1 MPDLITSS
9 DGSVEGRSAPP
20 GVVAKGVR
28 RTFGAVEAVRGIELT
43 ARPGEVTA
51 LVGPNGAGKT
61 TLLLVLATLL
71 VPDAGEVSVAGHDP
85 VHAPDEV
92 RARMGWAPDV
102 FGLYDNLTAREYL
115 QLFGEAYRLGRG
127 RAASRAGELLELS
140 RLQEHADR
148 PVHTLSR
155 GQKQRLGLVRALVH
169 DPEVLLLD
177 EPASGLDPRSRV
189 ELRELL
195 RALAR
200 SGTAVVVSSHLL
212 GDLEEL
218 ADRVV
223 FVDRGTTVGE
233 HALDQ
238 LPPGHALRPWRV
250 RALDTAALVAA
261 LERNAYD
268 FEDPTPAGVDVLLAN
283 DEAAAALL
291 AGLVRDGVPVVSFQ
305 PLGGA
310 LEAAYLSLTET
321 GR

>member
-1 MPDLITSS
+1 MITSPHT
-9 DGSVEGRSAPP
+9 DARRSAPP
-20 GVVAKGVR
+20 GVAARGVR
-28 RTFGAVEAVRGIELT
+28 RTFGPVEAVRGIDLT
-43 ARPGEVTA
+43 ALPGEVTA

-71 VPDAGEVSVAGHDP
+71 VPDAGEVSVAGFDP
-85 VHAPDEV
+85 VREPDEV

-115 QLFGEAYRLGRG
+115 ELFGEAYRLGRARSRT
-127 RAASRAGELLELS
+127 RAVELLELA
-140 RLQEHADR
+140 RLTEHADR
-148 PVHTLSR
+148 PVHTMSR
-155 GQKQRLGLVRALVH
+155 GQKQRLGLTRALVH
-169 DPEVLLLD
+169 EPQVLLLD

-200 SGTAVVVSSHLL
+200 AGTAVVVSSHLL

-223 FVDRGTTVGE
+223 FVDRGATVGE
-233 HALDQ
+233 HQLDQ
-238 LPPGHALRPWRV
+238 LPQGSALRPWRV
-250 RALDTAALVAA
+250 RALDTALLVAA
-261 LERNAYD
+261 LQRNAYD
-268 FEDPTPAGVDVLLAN
+268 FDEPTPAGVDVRLAT

-291 AGLVRDGVPVVSFQ
+291 AGLVRDGVPVVAFQ
-305 PLGGA
+305 PLGGV
-310 LEAAYLSLTET
+310 LEAAYLQLTEQ

>member
-1 MPDLITSS
+1 MTSLAS
-9 DGSVEGRSAPP
+9 AGSGIAAR
-20 GVVAKGVR
+20 GVR
-28 RTFGAVEAVRGIELT
+28 RSFGAVHAVRGVDLT
-43 ARPGEVTA
+43 AAPGEVTG

-71 VPDAGEVSVAGHDP
+71 VPDGGEVRVAGHDP
-85 VHAPDEV
+85 VTEPEAV

-115 QLFGEAYRLGRG
+115 ELFGEAYRLTRP
-127 RAASRAGELLELS
+127 RSRERAGELLELA
-140 RLQEHADR
+140 RLGDEADA

-169 DPEVLLLD
+169 DPQVLLLD

-189 ELRELL
+189 ELRDLL

-200 SGTAVVVSSHLL
+200 AGTCVLVSSHLL

-223 FVDRGTTVGE
+223 FVDKGETVGE
-233 HALDQ
+233 HRVDAL
-238 LPPGHALRPWRV
+238 PRGPVLRSWRV
-250 RALDTAALVAA
+250 RALDQPLLVAA
-261 LERNAYD
+261 LERGGFD
-268 FEDPTPAGVDVLLAN
+268 TEPPTSAGVDVRLPS
-283 DEAAAALL
+283 DEAAAAMIS
-291 AGLVRDGVPVVSFQ
+291 ALVHDGVQVVSCH

-310 LEAAYLSLTET
+310 LEAAYLELTS
-321 GR
+321 